1 MEKMTKQLAQ
11 RPEDPEA
18 GAFIGFDSSNESDLS
33 QDEVYDDMQL
43 RMFLNFFNYH
53 IDNYFAYIFLAEW
66 KQYFISGQFVR
77 WIIDVAR

>member
-1 MEKMTKQLAQ
+1 MTKQLAQ

-43 RMFLNFFNYH
+43 RMFLNFF
-53 IDNYFAYIFLAEW
+53 
-66 KQYFISGQFVR
+66 
-77 WIIDVAR
+77 